1 MVAGGLDGVDQ
12 KSKHLSS
19 TEILQSLMTGRWRTL
34 GGQLPEAVLGL
45 RGATL
50 NNRVF
55 MTGKNISRL
64 NSVKNTN
71 FRLDNKKLFLMH

>member
-55 MTGKNISRL
+55 MTGMI
-64 NSVKNTN
+64 
-71 FRLDNKKLFLMH
+71 LMQSLCFVYLRG